1 MLQVIA
7 SYFSFMYSQLWDLT
21 TPHRIWCF
29 YEQFGLRAI
38 IMLVNTGI
46 IAFAL
51 PNILDKSECKLDRD
65 AYIKSLFEKTHRRMK
80 TNSYAMLFFALVT
93 ILTYLAIWNALSNQ
107 NICDTTIIRPDNPE
121 RFSGFLAITNILTI
135 FIAIFAL
142 NQKIFCMK
150 HKQ

>member
-1 MLQVIA
+1 MLELIT
-7 SYFSFMYSQLWDLT
+7 SYLSFMSNQLSGLA

-29 YEQFGLRAI
+29 YEQFGLRTI

-51 PNILDKSECKLDRD
+51 PNILDQSECKLDRD
-65 AYIKSLFEKTHRRMK
+65 SYIKSLFEKKRRWMK
-80 TNSYAMLFFALVT
+80 RNSYVMLFFATIT
-93 ILTYLAIWNALSNQ
+93 ILTYLAIWNAVSNQ
-107 NICDTTIIRPDNPE
+107 NICNSVTIKPDSPE
-121 RFSGFLAITNILTI
+121 RFSGFLATMNILTI
-135 FIAIFAL
+135 LIAIFAL